1 MDRLKKASKIE
12 LASSFADSKVIGQSD
27 SIPTAVP
34 ALNIAFSGD
43 IHGGVVPGLTMFAGE
58 SRSFV
63 PKRIL
68 TNTTMRYSFSMI
80 LKWVHQRITLILW
93 KLT

>member
-12 LASSFADSKVIGQSD
+12 LASTFSDSKVIGQTD

-43 IHGGVVPGLTMFAGE
+43 IHGGVVPGLTMFAG
-58 SRSFV
+58 RHL
-63 PKRIL
+63 P
-68 TNTTMRYSFSMI
+68 
-80 LKWVHQRITLILW
+80 H
-93 KLT
+93 

>member
-12 LASSFADSKVIGQSD
+12 LASSFADSKVIGQTD

-43 IHGGVVPGLTMFAGE
+43 IHGGVAPGLTMFAGE
-58 SRSFV
+58 SRSF
-63 PKRIL
+63 KCCDG
-68 TNTTMRYSFSMI
+68 NTKIVVYY
-80 LKWVHQRITLILW
+80 LDDK
-93 KLT
+93 K